1 MSFSEQIQR
10 RGGLSAEQ
18 ALDLRAFI
26 VEASERLHAE
36 PSVFSMRVQSLSEE
50 LANQGLDLD
59 NLLGIV
65 QQVAKGSLDAT
76 KQAAFEADCETYIMR
91 DASIAEFTSLLSANY
106 PELQMILE
114 QLVEAIQEEDRTLMA
129 MAGGTSGR
137 SAGTTKTTKKQK
149 RASIAIESIYGIA
162 AVATAGV
169 VIYKKRSQPKSKNEV
184 AGDDKKEAVMGA
196 ESEASS
202 LAKTI
207 PDPAGG
213 SDLPFSQRN
222 LNWND
227 LGRDL
232 AKAKSLGLDPAT
244 IERLRPLQKEFNFGQ
259 DAINLNPDIPGS
271 TGSIRSYITAIDSA
285 GKEHK
290 IAITHDITTLNV
302 PKDWTFIKDAPLTP
316 SKQKEPLHRY
326 VSGLSGKDPT
336 WDRLK
341 NASKSL
347 ASEMNVDPRRLSH
360 RIISDPLI
368 SDRNVVAP
376 GRNSQQIPKS
386 MSSLLDQ
393 ELSNSGEVVERAL
406 QNAAD
411 DMGGDLARDMDEF
424 TEDEVKLEIDAVNNA
439 ESDVI

>member
-10 RGGLSAEQ
+10 CGGLSAEQ

-59 NLLGIV
+59 NLLEIV

-76 KQAAFEADCETYIMR
+76 KQAAFLADCETNVTR
-91 DASIAEFTSLLSANY
+91 DASIAEFTSMLSADY
-106 PELQMILE
+106 PELQMVLE
-114 QLVEAIQEEDRTLMA
+114 QLVEAVQEEDRSLMG
-129 MAGGTSGR
+129 MAGGTSGNR
-137 SAGTTKTTKKQK
+137 SAGTTKMTKKTK
-149 RASIAIESIYGIA
+149 WASIGLEFSLA
-162 AVATAGV
+162 AVAIGGV
-169 VIYKKRSQPKSKNEV
+169 VIHKKRSQPKSKNEV
-184 AGDDKKEAVMGA
+184 AGDDKKEAVMVA